1 MKKLIKI
8 LIAILVLIA
17 IAIGGIIYAL
27 QPEGGIKEDTTG
39 NREMTKEDIIQM
51 GLLESLEFKKDTGK
65 FEGSVAF
72 NSEELSNILYTVMKD
87 HDSDDIIPNDIRI
100 SNNKIVVTVPVE
112 IEFIRSQAEITFV
125 PSVKNNDFIMTIEN
139 VKLGKINFSEKIIS
153 KFMEYEKN
161 EIPYIVEGNSII
173 IPSETLKP
181 MELTKVYIENN
192 ELKIYMQISLKDAMQ
207 YAYGSFIKPA
217 A

>member
-65 FEGSVAF
+65 FEGSVSF
-72 NSEELSNILYTVMKD
+72 NSEELSNILYTAMKD